1 MLIDVTSLRRKFI
14 RHQSGSVAVEFAMIA
29 IPFFLFIFALIE
41 TALIIFSSVGLDI
54 ALGEAA
60 RQIRTGQVQAAGLT
74 QAQFRQLVC
83 DSAPSYFDCADK
95 LKVDVRRF
103 DNFSNTDFVNPT
115 DADGKLILNFSFE
128 PGGPSDI
135 VLARAF
141 YVWNISAPI
150 GVGLAN
156 MDGNNRL
163 LSSSAAFRNEPYN
176 EDD

>member
-1 MLIDVTSLRRKFI
+1 MLVGSTSLRRKFL

-29 IPFFLFIFALIE
+29 LPFFTFLFALIE
-41 TALIIFSSVGLDI
+41 TALVIFSSIGLDI

-74 QAQFRQLVC
+74 REQFHQLVC
-83 DSAPSYFDCADK
+83 DSAPDYFDCTDK

-103 DNFSNTDFVNPT
+103 DSFSNTSFINPT
-115 DADGKLILNFSFE
+115 DVNGALILNFSFD

-141 YVWNISAPI
+141 YVWSIASPFGI
-150 GVGLAN
+150 GLAN
-156 MDGNNRL
+156 MNGNNRL
-163 LSSSAAFRNEPYN
+163 ISSSAAFRNEPYN

>member
-1 MLIDVTSLRRKFI
+1 MLIGFTSLRHTFI

-41 TALIIFSSVGLDI
+41 TALIIFSSIGLDI

-74 QAQFRQLVC
+74 RAQFHQLVC
-83 DSAPSYFDCADK
+83 DGAPSYFDCADK

-103 DNFSNTDFVNPT
+103 DNFSNTSFLDPT
-115 DADGKLILNFSFE
+115 DDNGALILNFSFD

-141 YVWNISAPI
+141 YVWNISSPL

-156 MDGNNRL
+156 MSGNNRL